1 MQQMENQ
8 TDNYHKNLAATH
20 IVCYRVTATEK
31 TWSCHYRPTQETLD
45 RKHLQLFELTIQ
57 SENYDSQQEITWSVF
72 KHDLMSLSAFSHNAN
87 RVVRSV
93 LTSSCL
99 VIWSA
104 INSEIAKHT
113 RQLQRSTAALTIPNQ
128 NRSVSVFCNQTQCI
142 QNNWY
147 YISWS
152 QRVPYIHC
160 VSKKTRHQTLAHNF
174 PKC

>member
-160 VSKKTRHQTLAHNF
+160 VSKKNKTPNSC
-174 PKC
+174 P